1 MQFDRL
7 ISKNTDAFENNIFY
21 KKEPSFLTNFTPV
34 LTLHTLVKKLF
45 VYKDLIPW
53 KPSMSKNKQL
63 WRSVKNMFW

>member
-45 VYKDLIPW
+45 VYKDLIP
-53 KPSMSKNKQL
+53 
-63 WRSVKNMFW
+63 